1 MSTSLN
7 SSLAEFL
14 VAAGTAAVDMASNI
28 PAGNGSD
35 SSSSSVV
42 ALLVTPEQKLLGGN
56 VTRVGG
62 MQPSRPILVTI
73 ALSYLFGCVGNLIA
87 LIYLLQRKNVRNTK
101 HSLMLK

>member
-14 VAAGTAAVDMASNI
+14 VAAGTAAVDMASNN

-35 SSSSSVV
+35 SSSSVV
-42 ALLVTPEQKLLGGN
+42 ALLVTPEQKLLEGN

>member
-7 SSLAEFL
+7 SSLAELL
-14 VAAGTAAVDMASNI
+14 VAAGTAAVDMASNN
-28 PAGNGSD
+28 PAGNGND
-35 SSSSSVV
+35 SGVD
-42 ALLVTPEQKLLGGN
+42 QKLLGN
-56 VTRVGG
+56 ATRVGG
-62 MQPSRPILVTI
+62 MHTSRPILVTI

>member
-14 VAAGTAAVDMASNI
+14 VAAGTAAVDMASNN

-35 SSSSSVV
+35 SSSVV
-42 ALLVTPEQKLLGGN
+42 ALLVTPEQKLPGGN